1 MFKSSANKEIV
12 KNVLLCFFLWIS
24 GFFIAF
30 SLFQHHYSESV
41 QNGFNLTQTYH
52 FLGIRTIMLFFKIFL
67 TNAGVALLLSVG
79 GYFSGGLLSVI
90 ISLWNGVKL
99 GIIVG
104 QTLFHISLLYVFLG
118 LIHFPLEITAFCWF
132 GGLGLLGF
140 LNVKRIWNNKK
151 PTLAEFPGYKKF
163 MLPFS
168 LLFGAA
174 IIETSL
180 FVIYS

>member
-1 MFKSSANKEIV
+1 MFKRTVNKRIF
-12 KNVLLCFFLWIS
+12 KNTAICFFLWIL

-41 QNGFNLTQTYH
+41 RHGFNLARSYYFFGT
-52 FLGIRTIMLFFKIFL
+52 RTIMLFSKIFL
-67 TNAGVALLLSVG
+67 TNTVVALLLSIG

-99 GIIVG
+99 GMIVG
-104 QTLFHISLLYVFLG
+104 QALFHLSLISLLLAF
-118 LIHFPLEITAFCWF
+118 IHGPFEIVALCWF
-132 GGLGLLGF
+132 GGIGMLGF
-140 LNVKRIWNNKK
+140 WNVKRIWNNKK
-151 PTLAEFPGYKKF
+151 PVLISFPGYKKF
-163 MLPFS
+163 VPPLV
-168 LLFGAA
+168 LLFGSA